1 MLLDREPEPVR
12 DVVLPPLDAA
22 VHELLDPAAVHADD
36 MVVVR
41 ALVQLEDRGA
51 ALEVMALD
59 ELGRL
64 ELREHPVDRRKPDV
78 LALLDQ
84 SAVNILRRQV
94 ASVGTRQDLE
104 DLYARQRDREPG
116 FAQVPGFDRDAP
128 AASRGDYAMMR
139 AIILQD
145 PR

>member
-1 MLLDREPEPVR
+1 
-12 DVVLPPLDAA
+12 
-22 VHELLDPAAVHADD
+22 

-41 ALVQLEDRGA
+41 ALVQLEDGGA

-84 SAVNILRRQV
+84 SAVNVLRRQV

-104 DLYARQRDREPG
+104 DLYARQRDLEPG
-116 FAQVPGFDRDAP
+116 FR
-128 AASRGDYAMMR
+128 SEEHTSE
-139 AIILQD
+139 LQSLAYLVC
-145 PR
+145 RL